1 MLYRFIWILLQPF
14 ALFIKIIGKDN
25 IPKDK
30 KPIIIVANHI
40 GETDPAKISMIFPFK
55 YPIHWFTKREAFKVK
70 EIVNDYQMMGLFR
83 WVVAVFVKIFVTH
96 TLAIA
101 VDRESTTSKINRA
114 AIRETV
120 RILKNSGRIGIFGEG
135 GVGREGSAHPVFV
148 NLAIKTGADIIPVKI
163 HRSSFWK
170 ITVGNP
176 INQDDKLFNKS
187 GDPDSKQTAHSVM
200 RLIQTL

>member
-25 IPKDK
+25 IPKNR
-30 KPIIIVANHI
+30 KPVIIVANHI
-40 GETDPAKISMIFPFK
+40 GETDPAKISMKFPFK
-55 YPIHWFTKREAFKVK
+55 YPIHWFTKHEAFKVK
-70 EIVNDYQMMGLFR
+70 EIVHDYQEMGLFK

-101 VDRESTTSKINRA
+101 VDRESTTSNINRS

-120 RILKNSGRIGIFGEG
+120 RILQNGGRIGIFGEG

-148 NLAIKTGADIIPVKI
+148 NLAVKTGADIIPVKI

-176 INQDDKLFNKS
+176 INQDDKLFAEYGNQDREKI
-187 GDPDSKQTAHSVM
+187 AHKIM
-200 RLIQTL
+200 EFIHTL